1 MNINVSKV
9 NKPRMGSGKR
19 FLLMLSAMGP
29 GIVVMLADTDA
40 GSIITAAQ
48 TGAQWGYKLIGLM
61 LILIPIL
68 YIVQELTTRIGIVTK
83 KGHGELIEETFGK
96 GWAWLSVCTLFV
108 STIGAL
114 ITEFSGI
121 MGVGLLFGVSKWIT
135 VPLAVAALILLSV
148 TGKYKV
154 VERVAIVVGAF
165 ELVFIPAMIFAKPD
179 YTSVMMSL
187 VGSQPLNSSAYW
199 LMISANVGAVIM
211 PWMVFYQQGA
221 VVDKGLTEKNL
232 RASRIDTIFGSIIT
246 QLICCVV
253 IIAVAATIGM
263 KDPNASL
270 NTVQQISQALTPFLG
285 EATGK
290 ILFAVG
296 LTGAALVAAIV
307 VTLASSWGFGEIFKK
322 PSSLNCKWS
331 EAPAFYI
338 FYSTLLII
346 AGIIVLSGIPL
357 VPLTLG
363 VEILNTV
370 LLPIVLGFLIAL
382 AWKVLPKKHALHLWE
397 KIILIIIYI
406 VITVL
411 GVLTLYLT
419 F

>member
-232 RASRIDTIFGSIIT
+232 KASRIDTIFGSIIT

-382 AWKVLPKKHALHLWE
+382 AWKVIPKKHALHLWE

>member
-83 KGHGELIEETFGK
+83 KGHGELIEEIFGK

-121 MGVGLLFGVSKWIT
+121 MGVGLLFGVSKLIT

-232 RASRIDTIFGSIIT
+232 KASRIDTIFGSIIT

>member
-165 ELVFIPAMIFAKPD
+165 EIVFIPAMIFAKPD

-232 RASRIDTIFGSIIT
+232 KASRIDTIFGSIIT

>member
-40 GSIITAAQ
+40 GAIITAAQ

-232 RASRIDTIFGSIIT
+232 KASRIDTIFGSIIT

>member
-19 FLLMLSAMGP
+19 FLFMLSAMGP

-187 VGSQPLNSSAYW
+187 VGGQPLNSSAYW

-232 RASRIDTIFGSIIT
+232 KASRIDTIFGSIIT

-382 AWKVLPKKHALHLWE
+382 AWKVLPKKHALNLWE

>member
-1 MNINVSKV
+1 MNIIVSKV

-232 RASRIDTIFGSIIT
+232 KASRIDTIFGSIIT

>member
-232 RASRIDTIFGSIIT
+232 KASRIDTIFGSIIT

-406 VITVL
+406 IITVL

>member
-232 RASRIDTIFGSIIT
+232 KASRIDTIFGSIIT

-253 IIAVAATIGM
+253 MIAVAATIGM

>member
-1 MNINVSKV
+1 M
-9 NKPRMGSGKR
+9 
-19 FLLMLSAMGP
+19 
-29 GIVVMLADTDA
+29 
-40 GSIITAAQ
+40 
-48 TGAQWGYKLIGLM
+48 
-61 LILIPIL
+61 
-68 YIVQELTTRIGIVTK
+68 
-83 KGHGELIEETFGK
+83 EETFGK

-232 RASRIDTIFGSIIT
+232 KASRIDTIFGSIIT

>member
-83 KGHGELIEETFGK
+83 KGHGELIEEIFGK

-232 RASRIDTIFGSIIT
+232 KASRIDTIFGSIIT

>member
-179 YTSVMMSL
+179 YASVMMSL

-232 RASRIDTIFGSIIT
+232 KASRIDTIFGSIIT

-382 AWKVLPKKHALHLWE
+382 AWKVLPKKHALHLRE

>member
-232 RASRIDTIFGSIIT
+232 KASRIDTIFGSIIT

-285 EATGK
+285 EDKEK

>member
-199 LMISANVGAVIM
+199 LMISAQVGAVIM
-211 PWMVFYQQGA
+211 PRMVFYQQCA

-232 RASRIDTIFGSIIT
+232 KASRIDTIFGSIIT

>member
-232 RASRIDTIFGSIIT
+232 KASRIDTIFGSIIT

-397 KIILIIIYI
+397 KVILIIIYI

>member
-9 NKPRMGSGKR
+9 NKPRMGGGKR

-83 KGHGELIEETFGK
+83 KGHGELIEEIFGK

-232 RASRIDTIFGSIIT
+232 KASRIDTIFGSIIT

>member
-83 KGHGELIEETFGK
+83 KGHGELIEKTFGK

>member
-1 MNINVSKV
+1 MNINDSKV
-9 NKPRMGSGKR
+9 NNPRMGGGKR

-232 RASRIDTIFGSIIT
+232 KASRIDTIFGSIIT

>member
-9 NKPRMGSGKR
+9 NKPRIGSGKR

-232 RASRIDTIFGSIIT
+232 KASRIDTIFGSIIT

>member
-83 KGHGELIEETFGK
+83 KGHGKLIEETFGK

-232 RASRIDTIFGSIIT
+232 KASRIDTIFGSIIT

>member
-68 YIVQELTTRIGIVTK
+68 YIAQELTTRIGIVTK

-232 RASRIDTIFGSIIT
+232 KASRIDTIFGSIIT

>member
-232 RASRIDTIFGSIIT
+232 KASRIDTIFGSIIT

-338 FYSTLLII
+338 FYSTLLIK

>member
-232 RASRIDTIFGSIIT
+232 KASRIDTIFGSIIT

-382 AWKVLPKKHALHLWE
+382 AWKVLPKKHDLHLWE

>member
-19 FLLMLSAMGP
+19 FLLMLSALGP

-232 RASRIDTIFGSIIT
+232 KASRIDTIFGSIIT

>member
-221 VVDKGLTEKNL
+221 VVEKG
-232 RASRIDTIFGSIIT
+232 
-246 QLICCVV
+246 
-253 IIAVAATIGM
+253 
-263 KDPNASL
+263 
-270 NTVQQISQALTPFLG
+270 
-285 EATGK
+285 
-290 ILFAVG
+290 
-296 LTGAALVAAIV
+296 
-307 VTLASSWGFGEIFKK
+307 
-322 PSSLNCKWS
+322 
-331 EAPAFYI
+331 
-338 FYSTLLII
+338 
-346 AGIIVLSGIPL
+346 
-357 VPLTLG
+357 
-363 VEILNTV
+363 
-370 LLPIVLGFLIAL
+370 
-382 AWKVLPKKHALHLWE
+382 
-397 KIILIIIYI
+397 
-406 VITVL
+406 
-411 GVLTLYLT
+411 
-419 F
+419 

>member
-232 RASRIDTIFGSIIT
+232 KASRIDTIFGSIIT

>member
-232 RASRIDTIFGSIIT
+232 KASRIDTIFGSIIT

-290 ILFAVG
+290 MLFAVG

>member
-232 RASRIDTIFGSIIT
+232 KASRIDTIFGSIIT

-270 NTVQQISQALTPFLG
+270 NTVQQLSQALTPFLG

>member
-232 RASRIDTIFGSIIT
+232 KASRIDTIFGSIIT

-270 NTVQQISQALTPFLG
+270 NTVQQISPALTPFLG

>member
-1 MNINVSKV
+1 MSTYISKE
-9 NKPRMGSGKR
+9 NKPRLSSGKK
-19 FLLMLSAMGP
+19 FLLMLAAMGP
-29 GIVVMLADTDA
+29 GITVMLADTDA

-48 TGAQWGYKLIGLM
+48 SGAEWGYKLILLQ

-232 RASRIDTIFGSIIT
+232 KASRIDTIFGSIIT

>member
-179 YTSVMMSL
+179 YASVMMSL

-232 RASRIDTIFGSIIT
+232 KASRIDTIFGSIIT

-322 PSSLNCKWS
+322 PSSLNCKWN

-382 AWKVLPKKHALHLWE
+382 AWKVLPKKHALHLCE

>member
-1 MNINVSKV
+1 MNTYIDRE
-9 NKPRMGSGKR
+9 NKPRLSSGKR
-19 FLLMLSAMGP
+19 FLLMLAAMGP
-29 GIVVMLADTDA
+29 GITVMLADTDA

-48 TGAQWGYKLIGLM
+48 SGAEWGYKLILLQ

-68 YIVQELTTRIGIVTK
+68 YVVQELTTRIGIVTR

-121 MGVGLLFGVSKWIT
+121 MGVGLLFGVSKWIM
-135 VPLAVAALILLSV
+135 VPLAVLALILLSL
-148 TGKYKV
+148 TGKYKF
-154 VERVAIVVGAF
+154 VERVAIIVGAF

-179 YTSVMMSL
+179 YASVMMSL
-187 VGSQPLNSSAYW
+187 VGNEPLNNSGYW
-199 LMISANVGAVIM
+199 MLIAANVGAVIM

-221 VVDKGLTEKNL
+221 VVDKGLTEKHL
-232 RASRIDTIFGSIIT
+232 KSSRIDTIFGSIIT

-263 KDPNASL
+263 SNPNASL
-270 NTVQQISQALTPFLG
+270 NTVQQISEALTPFLG
-285 EATGK
+285 PTIGK

-296 LTGAALVAAIV
+296 LSGAALVAAIV

-322 PSSLNCKWS
+322 PASLNYKWK

-338 FYSTLLII
+338 FYCSLLVI
-346 AGIIVLSGIPL
+346 AGIIVLSGVPL
-357 VPLTLG
+357 IPLTLG
-363 VEILNTV
+363 VEVLNTI

-397 KIILIIIYI
+397 KIVLIIIYI
-406 VITVL
+406 VVCGL

>member
-48 TGAQWGYKLIGLM
+48 TGAQGGYKLIGLM

-232 RASRIDTIFGSIIT
+232 KASRIDTIFGSIIT

>member
-179 YTSVMMSL
+179 YASVMMSL

-232 RASRIDTIFGSIIT
+232 KASRIDTIFGSIIT

>member
-9 NKPRMGSGKR
+9 NKPRMGGGKR

-232 RASRIDTIFGSIIT
+232 KASRIDTIFGSIIT

-338 FYSTLLII
+338 FYSMLLII

>member
-232 RASRIDTIFGSIIT
+232 KASRIDTIFGSIIT

-338 FYSTLLII
+338 FYSMLLII

>member
-9 NKPRMGSGKR
+9 NKPRMGGGKR

-232 RASRIDTIFGSIIT
+232 KASRIDTIFGSIIT

>member
-221 VVDKGLTEKNL
+221 IVDKGLTEKNL
-232 RASRIDTIFGSIIT
+232 KASRIDTIFGSIIT

-397 KIILIIIYI
+397 KVILIIIYI